1 MGTPYTS
8 DLIYDEFFRQA
19 AKDHPN
25 FAYHTVIS
33 RELRPDG
40 GKGEYIHH
48 YVDRTLP
55 QFDAL
60 LRDERSL
67 MYVCGLAGMQ
77 VGIFQT
83 LAARGLGAGFL
94 DVHAELSSVP
104 AADWTA
110 EQVKR
115 RVHATRRCMLEVY

>member
-1 MGTPYTS
+1 M
-8 DLIYDEFFRQA
+8 LHRNVA
-19 AKDHPN
+19 
-25 FAYHTVIS
+25 
-33 RELRPDG
+33 ELRERYLAITADPG
-40 GKGEYIHH
+40 FRSE
-48 YVDRTLP
+48 
-55 QFDAL
+55 FDAL

-104 AADWTA
+104 AAEWTA